1 MLKKSSLI
9 GYFEECMNM
18 ESKQT
23 DKRKIR
29 GESSKKKIIE
39 AAKTLFIQN
48 GFKETTISMISKSA
62 KTGYGTAYTHFP
74 EGKEE
79 IFLII
84 LDEVLEEFY
93 QIASVAYQVN
103 SKEDSLILTQG
114 NIEMFL
120 KLATKHQQALKVFH
134 EAIGVS
140 HIINE
145 KWESFSKKFIKRISE
160 NVQLAMKKG
169 LTHHNEFDPEVVAGV
184 LFYTGEKYMWKIA
197 LNQTD
202 KNYRTISS
210 SLAQMYV
217 NGLYK

>member
-1 MLKKSSLI
+1 
-9 GYFEECMNM
+9 M
-18 ESKQT
+18 EREQK

-29 GESSKKKIIE
+29 GESSKTKIIE

-48 GFKETTISMISKSA
+48 GFKETTISLISKTA

-74 EGKEE
+74 GGKEE

-84 LDEVLEEFY
+84 IDEVLKEFY
-93 QIASVAYQVN
+93 QITNVVFQVN

-120 KLATKHQQALKVFH
+120 KLAIKHQQALKVFH

-145 KWESFSKKFIKRISE
+145 KWESFIEKFIKRISE
-160 NVQLAMKKG
+160 NVQHAMDKG
-169 LTHHNEFDPEVVAGV
+169 LTHHRNFDPEVVAGV

-197 LNQTD
+197 LNKTD
-202 KNYRTISS
+202 KDYRMISE
-210 SLAQMYV
+210 SLAQLYV

>member
-1 MLKKSSLI
+1 
-9 GYFEECMNM
+9 M

-29 GESSKKKIIE
+29 GESSKTKIIE
-39 AAKTLFIQN
+39 ASKTLFIEN
-48 GFKETTISMISKSA
+48 GYKETTISMISKNA

-74 EGKEE
+74 GGKEE
-79 IFLII
+79 IFQII
-84 LDEVLEEFY
+84 IDEILKQFY

-114 NIEMFL
+114 NIERFL
-120 KLATKHQQALKVFH
+120 KLAIKHQQELKVFH

-140 HIINE
+140 HIINQ
-145 KWESFSKKFIKRISE
+145 KWESFIERFIKRISE
-160 NVQLAMKKG
+160 NVQQAIDKG
-169 LTHHNEFDPEVVAGV
+169 LTHHRDFDPEVVAGV
-184 LFYTGEKYMWKIA
+184 LFYTGEKYLWKIA
-197 LNQTD
+197 LNKTD
-202 KNYRTISS
+202 KDYRTISK

>member
-1 MLKKSSLI
+1 MH
-9 GYFEECMNM
+9 M
-18 ESKQT
+18 EHEQK

-29 GESSKKKIIE
+29 GESSKTKIIE
-39 AAKTLFIQN
+39 AGKTLFFEN
-48 GFKETTISMISKSA
+48 GYKDTTISMISKQA

-74 EGKEE
+74 GGKEE
-79 IFLII
+79 IFFII
-84 LDEVLEEFY
+84 IDEILKEFY
-93 QIASVAYQVN
+93 QIASVAYHVN
-103 SKEDSLILTQG
+103 SKEESLILTRG

-120 KLATKHQQALKVFH
+120 KLAIKHQKALKVFH

-145 KWESFSKKFIKRISE
+145 KWEMFIGKFIKRISI
-160 NVQLAMKKG
+160 NIQQAMDKG
-169 LTHHNEFDPEVVAGV
+169 LTHHCDFDPEVVAGV

-197 LNQTD
+197 LNKTD
-202 KNYRTISS
+202 KDYRTISE